1 MKGREWVPVTMP
13 WESEVKVRKLGGN
26 IGVYNVSRYSRYK
39 EEWLARGRDSK
50 GNSLNLG
57 LFRTRAEAEKVFNQ
71 YIIGEKVCIN

>member
-1 MKGREWVPVTMP
+1 MKDREWRVTVMP
-13 WESEVKVRKLGGN
+13 WEKDLKVRQLRGMV
-26 IGVYNVSRYSRYK
+26 GVYNVSRYSRYK

-71 YIIGEKVCIN
+71 YIIGEKYV